1 VKDLTLRILDIDS
14 LQIHRLH
21 IGKYSVM
28 VKSERSDLTDFGY
41 LKLAITQAAY
51 RKIFGDV
58 QK

>member
-1 VKDLTLRILDIDS
+1 MKEVTLRILDIDS

-28 VKSERSDLTDFGY
+28 VKSERFDLKDFGY
-41 LKLAITQAAY
+41 LKLANTQAAY
-51 RKIFGDV
+51 RKIFGDG

>member
-1 VKDLTLRILDIDS
+1 
-14 LQIHRLH
+14 
-21 IGKYSVM
+21 M